1 VDYFEEGGFSDWLGY
16 VLVASCGAAADE
28 RFGQGGGGQSHDW
41 GRRAV
46 IVAFP
51 VANRA
56 RRGVPVHHGHL
67 NVHQDQIVLV
77 RDEVLDCECAVF
89 DFVDFVRR
97 VFEERANQQ
106 PVIGGIVGDQDSQR
120 FGRWRRHARWMR
132 GAVAVIQRRHR
143 LEMGRNILNCESRVE
158 TEGAATSEFAIFPDL
173 ARKRD
178 AEGRMIGLRLRQ
190 PYLSRSR

>member
-1 VDYFEEGGFSDWLGY
+1 
-16 VLVASCGAAADE
+16 
-28 RFGQGGGGQSHDW
+28 
-41 GRRAV
+41 V

-51 VANRA
+51 IANRA
-56 RRGVPVHHGHL
+56 RCGVPVHHGHL

-77 RDEVLDCECAVF
+77 CDEMLDCERAVF
-89 DFVDFVRR
+89 NLVDSVGR
-97 VFEERANQQ
+97 VLKERAYQH
-106 PVIGGIVGDQDSQR
+106 PVIGGIVGEQDSQR
-120 FGRWRRHARWMR
+120 FGRWRRRARWMS

-143 LEMGRNILNCESRVE
+143 LELRRDILNCESRVE